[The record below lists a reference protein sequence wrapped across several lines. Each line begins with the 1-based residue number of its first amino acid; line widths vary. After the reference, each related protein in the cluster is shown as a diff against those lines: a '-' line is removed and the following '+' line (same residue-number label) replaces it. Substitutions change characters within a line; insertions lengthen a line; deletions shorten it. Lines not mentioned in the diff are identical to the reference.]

1 MIDRSTMH
9 LARTRRPVLAG
20 PATTCRAMLL
30 AALVACSLPAG
41 IGHALQTSP
50 GRVRDLISHANR
62 AFERG
67 DAAEALRIYSEI
79 PPKPD
84 RPAEVCYNEG
94 LAHAAEGDLDRALE
108 AFRLADLNATTS
120 ARRADARHGMAR
132 ATLGKAMQT
141 AASNPEGALPELE
154 RAAGLYRS
162 VLEVRPDD
170 VEAAKDVERTR
181 LLIQRLKEVI
191 ERAKAEQAAQRERLG
206 EMAERMKDLAERQE
220 QAAEQSNQ
228 AEAQNEQ
235 DSSIG
240 AERSRQTR
248 QEQQQISDETG
259 EMFEE
264 LMEQLTQSNAN
275 DPSQTPMSEAL
286 AAIDQ
291 ASQEQQDADQQLR
304 QNRPGDAEPRQR
316 TAAERLR
323 EAAQRLQ
330 EASEGEGGE
339 EGQRQRPSPGESGE
353 EGQPTPDGQSGE
365 ERDQEASESE
375 REGRPR
381 EARRLG
387 REEGDPIARQLIE
400 RELRERSSQRRRGP
414 LVPVERDW

>member
-1 MIDRSTMH
+1 
-9 LARTRRPVLAG
+9 
-20 PATTCRAMLL
+20 MLIV
-30 AALVACSLPAG
+30 ALFACSLPAS

-108 AFRLADLNATTS
+108 AFRLADLNATTA

-170 VEAAKDVERTR
+170 LDAAKDVERTR
-181 LLIQRLKEVI
+181 RLIQRLKEEI

-220 QAAEQSNQ
+220 QAAQQSNQ
-228 AEAQNEQ
+228 AQAQNEQ

-240 AERSRQTR
+240 AERSRQAR
-248 QEQQQISDETG
+248 QQQQQISTETG
-259 EMFEE
+259 EMFED
-264 LMEQLTQSNAN
+264 LMEQLTQSSPS
-275 DPSQTPMSEAL
+275 DPSQTSMSEAL

-291 ASQEQQDADQQLR
+291 ASQEQQNADKQLG
-304 QNRPGDAEPRQR
+304 QNRPGEAEPRQR

-323 EAAQRLQ
+323 EAAERLQ
-330 EASEGEGGE
+330 EAAEGEGGE
-339 EGQRQRPSPGESGE
+339 VGQSARPSPGESGE
-353 EGQPTPDGQSGE
+353 EGEPTPEGESG
-365 ERDQEASESE
+365 DQQEQAARESE
-375 REGRPR
+375 QEGRPR

-387 REEGDPIARQLIE
+387 REEGDPIARQLID
-400 RELRERSSQRRRGP
+400 RELRERATQRRRGP